1 MSWLVVNPS
10 FIKLLAVQLWFS
22 LFFAFY
28 NGAMI
33 PYLAEIM
40 PSEVRTAAFSLAF
53 SLAAAI
59 FGGFTPAV
67 CTYLIERTGNKAAPA
82 LWLSLAAVLSLVG
95 TLLSKRPE
103 KVAVALA

>member
-1 MSWLVVNPS
+1 MLTAYPAMSWLVVNPS

-40 PSEVRTAAFSLAF
+40 PSEVRTAAFSLSPSAWQRRF
-53 SLAAAI
+53 SEASHLQSA
-59 FGGFTPAV
+59 
-67 CTYLIERTGNKAAPA
+67 LI
-82 LWLSLAAVLSLVG
+82 
-95 TLLSKRPE
+95 
-103 KVAVALA
+103 